1 MPAFTLEEVLK
12 ATGAKV
18 VCEAARAF
26 ADVVT
31 DTRKIAEKVLFVALK
46 GERFNGEDFAAEALK
61 QGAVGVMVGS
71 GCTKENLEAAQKEQG
86 TVLQV
91 EDTLAAYQQMA
102 HLHRM
107 RFDLPVVAI
116 TGSNGKT
123 TTKDLTAAVLS
134 ARGPVQK
141 TQANFNNEIGLPLT
155 LLGIEEKHT
164 AAVVE
169 IGMRGLHQI
178 EALAPVAAPQVG
190 IVTNVGETHMEL
202 LGSLENIARAK
213 AELVE
218 AIPDGGTV
226 ILNADNPYVAGM
238 ADKAKE
244 GVRVITF
251 GIENPAEV
259 KAEAVRTEGGRTLFM
274 VEYAKERHE
283 YVLPMVGRHNV
294 ENALAA
300 ISAGFALGMK
310 AEEIRQGLLQLE
322 ATKMRFECQEVGQW
336 HVVNDAYNASPMSM
350 KAAIETLSELVKD
363 GRKIA
368 VMGDML
374 ELGSVEEEAHR
385 QVGRE
390 LGEHKFAA
398 VVTRGK
404 LGALIAEGAKG
415 SGIAEAYCCESHE
428 EAAAKLKEILQ
439 PGDTVLF
446 KGSRGMQMEKIIEL
460 LR

>member
-1 MPAFTLEEVLK
+1 MPAFTLDEVLK

-18 VCEAARAF
+18 VCETAGDF

-31 DTRKIAEKVLFVALK
+31 DTRKIAEEVLFVALK

-61 QGAVGVMVGS
+61 QGAAGVIVGS
-71 GCTKENLEAAQKEQG
+71 GCTRENLEAAQKEQG

-91 EDTLAAYQQMA
+91 EDTLAAYQQIA

-155 LLGIEEKHT
+155 LLGIEEHHT

-169 IGMRGLHQI
+169 IGMRGLHQL

-218 AIPDGGTV
+218 AIPAGGTV

-238 ADKAKE
+238 RDKAKE

-259 KAEAVRTEGGRTLFM
+259 KAEAVRTEGSKTLFM

-310 AEEIRQGLLQLE
+310 AEEIREGLLNLE
-322 ATKMRFECQEVGQW
+322 ATKMRFECQEVGPW

-374 ELGSVEEEAHR
+374 ELGDVEEEAHR
-385 QVGRE
+385 EVGRQ
-390 LGEHKFAA
+390 LAAHGFSA

-460 LR
+460 LK

>member
-1 MPAFTLEEVLK
+1 MPAFTLDEILK
-12 ATGAKV
+12 ATGAKTV
-18 VCEAARAF
+18 QPGSRDF

-31 DTRKIAEKVLFVALK
+31 DTRKIETGVLFIALK

-61 QGAVGVMVGS
+61 KGAAGVMVGRECS
-71 GCTKENLEAAQKEQG
+71 KANLEQAEKAKG

-91 EDTLAAYQQMA
+91 QDTLEAYQQIA

-107 RFDLPVVAI
+107 KFDLPVVAI

-155 LLGIEEKHT
+155 LLGIEARHR
-164 AAVVE
+164 AAVTE

-178 EALAPVAAPQVG
+178 EALAPLAAPTVG

-202 LGSLENIARAK
+202 LGSLENIAKAK

-218 AIPDGGTV
+218 AIPAGGTV

-238 ADKAKE
+238 KDKAQE
-244 GVRVITF
+244 GVKVMTF
-251 GIENPAEV
+251 GIEQPADV
-259 KAEAVRTEGGRTLFM
+259 KAEAIRTEGSSTLFM
-274 VEYAKERHE
+274 VEYEKERHE
-283 YVLPMVGRHNV
+283 YILPMVGRHNV

-300 ISAGFALGMK
+300 VAAGFALGMK
-310 AEEIRQGLLQLE
+310 AEEIREGLLNLE
-322 ATKMRFECQEVGQW
+322 ATKMRFECQEVGPW

-350 KAAIETLSELVKD
+350 KAAIETLSDLVKE

-374 ELGSVEEEAHR
+374 ELGDVEEEAHR

-390 LGEHKFAA
+390 LGQHGFAA

-404 LGALIAEGAKG
+404 LGALIAEGAKETG
-415 SGIAEAYCCESHE
+415 VAEAYSCGSHE

-460 LR
+460 LK

>member
-1 MPAFTLEEVLK
+1 MPAFTLDEVLK

-18 VCEAARAF
+18 VCETAGDF

-61 QGAVGVMVGS
+61 QGAAGVIVGS
-71 GCTKENLEAAQKEQG
+71 GCTRENLEAAQKEQG

-91 EDTLAAYQQMA
+91 EDTLAAYQQIA

-155 LLGIEEKHT
+155 LLGIEEHHT

-218 AIPDGGTV
+218 AIPAGGTV

-310 AEEIRQGLLQLE
+310 AEEIREGLLNLE
-322 ATKMRFECQEVGQW
+322 ATKMRFECQEVGPW

-374 ELGSVEEEAHR
+374 ELGDVEEEAHR
-385 QVGRE
+385 EVGRQ
-390 LGEHKFAA
+390 LAAHGFSA

-460 LR
+460 LK

>member
-1 MPAFTLEEVLK
+1 MPAFTLDEVLK

-18 VCEAARAF
+18 ICEAAKAF
-26 ADVVT
+26 GDVVT
-31 DTRKIAEKVLFVALK
+31 DTRKIAQQVLFVALK

-61 QGAVGVMVGS
+61 KGAAGVLVGKDCS
-71 GCTKENLEAAQKEQG
+71 DENINKAKAEQG

-91 EDTLAAYQQMA
+91 QDTLEAYQQMA

-155 LLGIEEKHT
+155 LLGIEAQHT
-164 AAVVE
+164 AAVTE

-178 EALAPVAAPQVG
+178 EALAPLAAPTVG

-202 LGSLENIARAK
+202 LGSLENIAKAK

-218 AIPDGGTV
+218 AIPAGGTV

-238 ADKAKE
+238 RGKARE
-244 GVRVITF
+244 GVKVITF
-251 GIENPAEV
+251 GIEQPADV
-259 KAEAVRTEGGRTLFM
+259 KAEAIRTEGDKTIFM
-274 VEYAKERHE
+274 VEYENERHE
-283 YVLPMVGRHNV
+283 YILPMVGRHNV

-300 ISAGFALGMK
+300 VSAGFALGMK
-310 AEEIRQGLLQLE
+310 AEEIREGLLNLE

-350 KAAIETLSELVKD
+350 KAAIETLAELVKD

-374 ELGSVEEEAHR
+374 ELGDVEEEAHR

-390 LGEHKFAA
+390 LSDHKFAA

-404 LGALIAEGAKG
+404 LGALIAEGARET
-415 SGIAEAYCCESHE
+415 GIAEAYTCDSHE

-446 KGSRGMQMEKIIEL
+446 KGSRGMAMEKIIDL
-460 LR
+460 IK